1 MRKALVAMAVVG
13 AVAVAGCGGSDTS
26 TPSTSSTT
34 TQPSSASI
42 TTTTRTGSEQ
52 GQADGGG
59 FDIKRPGEP
68 QVAALKAVEAAVT
81 SGDPAKACGRYVT
94 QHYLRVAYGG
104 HKGCVQAQA
113 PGSAATSF
121 RSYRVVHASHH
132 PVRAPTVIV
141 VPQGGPYD
149 GERIRVSLVLGGPGY
164 QVNALHANVPV
175 GP

>member
-1 MRKALVAMAVVG
+1 MAMVTISALAF
-13 AVAVAGCGGSDTS
+13 AGCGGGSGGTTS
-26 TPSTSSTT
+26 STASTTKQPPSTS
-34 TQPSSASI
+34 
-42 TTTTRTGSEQ
+42 TTTTTTGSEKRQ
-52 GQADGGG
+52 TDGGG
-59 FDIKRPGEP
+59 FEIKRPGEP
-68 QVAALKAVEAAVT
+68 QVAAVKAVEAAVA
-81 SGDPAKACGRYVT
+81 SGDPAKACGRHVT

-104 HKGCVQAQA
+104 HRGCVEAQA

-121 RSYRVVHASHH
+121 RSYHVLHASHH

-149 GERIRVSLVLGGPGY
+149 GERVRVSLVLGGPGY